1 MASGLPCVV
10 SNIPGNQDLI
20 EDGKNGKLFSLSDGE
35 RLKEVMIYLLK
46 NEEFAYSMGRKARE
60 TVEEEYS
67 FHKIIPQYLNL
78 YSKLF

>member
-1 MASGLPCVV
+1 
-10 SNIPGNQDLI
+10 
-20 EDGKNGKLFSLSDGE
+20 
-35 RLKEVMIYLLK
+35 MIFLLK
-46 NEEFAYSMGRKARE
+46 NKEFAYSMRKKARE